1 LEGIWDEMTE
11 EELTAAF
18 DDLNKESSQNG
29 LAYSEHGTTDKKTTP
44 SKESLSLSLD
54 SFNHKQPDA
63 ETVENGT
70 ESYDN
75 ETESTDLA
83 SLFGENED
91 EGQDGQ
97 NGWDEEGW
105 QAPFPEPGT
114 EYKNSNLPTEN
125 SSTRPLLPSN
135 ELKAPEV
142 LARPPKCGL
151 TLPRPP
157 LLTLPQTPQEFL
169 QQHPHQATQQPHQ
182 QFQQQ
187 AAARASLDR
196 SNPIH
201 RTTNPKRDPKAAK
214 AKQIQA
220 PRLHTPRQPQGAG
233 TSSVPS
239 MASSLNCFGALDFA
253 NQYALTEI
261 PQPEN
266 SYQHFATDSSQRTQS
281 FATPEAQ
288 TTISNGSCDNGGHE
302 YLGNRSITY
311 PSQEQSFM
319 RQTQS
324 CTGVR
329 ARYHEQAPHAVFAA
343 NTPQALYHAPNPTMG
358 AFSASPGSL
367 EPPQGLQP
375 MEIPSTGSRIEHE
388 DTIRY
393 SSPTRLSPR
402 AQGWLNYWE
411 ALYFAKEQAMK
422 NDLQKWG
429 LVFPSYGPKPSEQ
442 QTCEVAREA
451 FRQSFH
457 QRLMRYGEDTWLDYI
472 SILDYAKHSAG
483 HNQAMTLQEAR
494 GLSGGNPVTA
504 PLPRPQSG
512 SKRGLSDDAQIEVDG
527 RASKRSR
534 R

>member
-11 EELTAAF
+11 EELMAAF

-201 RTTNPKRDPKAAK
+201 RTTNPK
-214 AKQIQA
+214 
-220 PRLHTPRQPQGAG
+220 T
-233 TSSVPS
+233 
-239 MASSLNCFGALDFA
+239 
-253 NQYALTEI
+253 
-261 PQPEN
+261 
-266 SYQHFATDSSQRTQS
+266 
-281 FATPEAQ
+281 
-288 TTISNGSCDNGGHE
+288 
-302 YLGNRSITY
+302 
-311 PSQEQSFM
+311 
-319 RQTQS
+319 
-324 CTGVR
+324 
-329 ARYHEQAPHAVFAA
+329 
-343 NTPQALYHAPNPTMG
+343 
-358 AFSASPGSL
+358 
-367 EPPQGLQP
+367 
-375 MEIPSTGSRIEHE
+375 
-388 DTIRY
+388 
-393 SSPTRLSPR
+393 
-402 AQGWLNYWE
+402 
-411 ALYFAKEQAMK
+411 
-422 NDLQKWG
+422 
-429 LVFPSYGPKPSEQ
+429 
-442 QTCEVAREA
+442 
-451 FRQSFH
+451 
-457 QRLMRYGEDTWLDYI
+457 
-472 SILDYAKHSAG
+472 
-483 HNQAMTLQEAR
+483 
-494 GLSGGNPVTA
+494 
-504 PLPRPQSG
+504 
-512 SKRGLSDDAQIEVDG
+512 
-527 RASKRSR
+527 
-534 R
+534 